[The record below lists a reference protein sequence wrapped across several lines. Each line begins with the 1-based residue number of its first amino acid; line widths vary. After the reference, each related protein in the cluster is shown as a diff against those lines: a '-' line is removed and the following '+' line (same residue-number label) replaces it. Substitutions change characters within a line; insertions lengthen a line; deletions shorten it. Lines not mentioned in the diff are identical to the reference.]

1 MFGDLSKMMGQLQDA
16 QKQVEAAKQKLNT
29 VLVEGSSG
37 NGLVNITVTANYEVK
52 KIDINELVLE
62 DKEAVEDYLILALN
76 DALKKASAINEKEVA
91 DAAKKGLPFGL

>member
-16 QKQVEAAKQKLNT
+16 QKQVEEAKQKLNT